1 MKGRKL
7 RHRLTALLLAF
18 AMIFT
23 AVAVQPNCDAFAAT
37 KVKTPVATHG
47 RLSVKGYQLGC
58 GISLCE
64 QGGVQDSERRL
75 GS

>member
-37 KVKTPVATHG
+37 KVKTPVD
-47 RLSVKGYQLGC
+47 RKSV
-58 GISLCE
+58 
-64 QGGVQDSERRL
+64 V
-75 GS
+75 

>member
-37 KVKTPVATHG
+37 KV
-47 RLSVKGYQLGC
+47 
-58 GISLCE
+58 
-64 QGGVQDSERRL
+64 
-75 GS
+75 

>member
-37 KVKTPVATHG
+37 KVKNAGG
-47 RLSVKGYQLGC
+47 RHMGDCL
-58 GISLCE
+58 
-64 QGGVQDSERRL
+64 
-75 GS
+75 

>member
-37 KVKTPVATHG
+37 KVKTLVATHG
-47 RLSVKGYQLGC
+47 RLSAVSYTHLTLPTKA
-58 GISLCE
+58 
-64 QGGVQDSERRL
+64 
-75 GS
+75 